1 MKKILTLC
9 AVLLVAATT
18 FAQAPRYGIKSGT
31 YKTEMD
37 MMGQTITNT
46 VYFDDFGAKEA
57 TSMSMMGM
65 EMTQIN
71 KDGKMYLVN
80 KGEKSVQEMVH
91 PRNEPDGPDRQ
102 GDGLRLE
109 RLHDE
114 DHHRCGRLRHLHE
127 DCRNQGRPGGRRAV
141 RGSEVLTE
149 SVPIKKNPLPPKKSV
164 SLHEQM
170 LDRHNAAKIYLS
182 RSLLIASIWI
192 AKAKPCTF
200 PIRFFL
206 YGIL

>member
-1 MKKILTLC
+1 MKKIFTLC

-80 KGEKSVQEMVH
+80 KGEKSVQE
-91 PRNEPDGPDRQ
+91 
-102 GDGLRLE
+102 
-109 RLHDE
+109 
-114 DHHRCGRLRHLHE
+114 
-127 DCRNQGRPGGRRAV
+127 
-141 RGSEVLTE
+141 
-149 SVPIKKNPLPPKKSV
+149 LP
-164 SLHEQM
+164 Q
-170 LDRHNAAKIYLS
+170 
-182 RSLLIASIWI
+182 
-192 AKAKPCTF
+192 
-200 PIRFFL
+200 
-206 YGIL
+206 

>member
-80 KGEKSVQEMVH
+80 KGEKSVQEM
-91 PRNEPDGPDRQ
+91 PQQQQSINY
-102 GDGLRLE
+102 LNLT
-109 RLHDE
+109 DE
-114 DHHRCGRLRHLHE
+114 
-127 DCRNQGRPGGRRAV
+127 V
-141 RGSEVLTE
+141 
-149 SVPIKKNPLPPKKSV
+149 
-164 SLHEQM
+164 
-170 LDRHNAAKIYLS
+170 
-182 RSLLIASIWI
+182 I
-192 AKAKPCTF
+192 AKNKIKETGKETVALAVW
-200 PIRFFL
+200 PIWF
-206 YGIL
+206 ISSV

>member
-1 MKKILTLC
+1 MKKIFMIC
-9 AVLLVAATT
+9 AALLVAATT

-80 KGEKSVQEMVH
+80 KGEKSVQEM
-91 PRNEPDGPDRQ
+91 PQQQQTINY
-102 GDGLRLE
+102 LNLT
-109 RLHDE
+109 DE
-114 DHHRCGRLRHLHE
+114 
-127 DCRNQGRPGGRRAV
+127 V
-141 RGSEVLTE
+141 
-149 SVPIKKNPLPPKKSV
+149 
-164 SLHEQM
+164 
-170 LDRHNAAKIYLS
+170 
-182 RSLLIASIWI
+182 I
-192 AKAKPCTF
+192 AKNKIKETGKETVSGKECTVYTLEMNQMGQTAKATVCVWQGFTMKTTIDAGGFAISTKIVEIKEGPVDAAQF
-200 PIRFFL
+200 EVPKF
-206 YGIL
+206 